1 MSYNIDSRNLATIR
15 REIKEAII
23 SKLEGA
29 KADVLAD
36 VSSIV
41 YGDRADVGDIDNM
54 PVVWVLPAP
63 HTPDLI
69 SGHTAIHDFLFNFI
83 VMVYD
88 MDNETG
94 KDTAEDLSAKVYDVI
109 VSDRS
114 LGGKVYDVRPQSFDP
129 SYEAVQNSSIY
140 WASCEFAF
148 RIQRRE

>member
-15 REIKEAII
+15 KEIKEAII
-23 SKLEGA
+23 LKLEEA
-29 KADVLAD
+29 KANTLAD

-41 YGDRADVGDIDNM
+41 YGDRADIGDVDNM
-54 PVVWVLPAP
+54 PIVWVLPAP
-63 HTPDLI
+63 HQPDLV

-83 VMVYD
+83 VMVHD
-88 MDNETG
+88 FDSENG
-94 KDTAEDLSAKVYDVI
+94 KDTAEDLAAKVYDVI
-109 VSDRS
+109 ISDRT

-129 SYEAVQNSSIY
+129 SYEAVQNSNIY